1 MSMPD
6 SQSGLSASDLFAIT
20 GASALTSAAVSGALD
35 NSRRDSFGSI
45 VTGLSAPIVASVAE
59 KEPAPVAAPVVTPA
73 PLADMSKFQ
82 VSQL

>member
-1 MSMPD
+1 MARVNPVS
-6 SQSGLSASDLFAIT
+6 LFR
-20 GASALTSAAVSGALD
+20 
-35 NSRRDSFGSI
+35 NGSI